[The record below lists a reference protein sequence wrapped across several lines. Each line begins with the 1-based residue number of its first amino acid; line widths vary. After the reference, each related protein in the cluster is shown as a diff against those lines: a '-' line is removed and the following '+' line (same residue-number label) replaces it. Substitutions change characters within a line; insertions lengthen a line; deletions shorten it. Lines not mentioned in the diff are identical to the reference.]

1 VGDLRYWLGFN
12 SVNGIGPARLR
23 ALLDFFGDIERAW
36 RGSFDDLREAGLDR
50 RSLTNLVEARQ
61 HLDLDQL
68 LRRLEQSG
76 AHVLTWDDDDYPAS
90 LRTVYDPPPVLFV
103 KGAITTEDAWSV
115 AIVGTRNPTAYG
127 REVARQ
133 LAADLVRNRVTV
145 VSGLARGVDA
155 QAHRAALDGGGRTL
169 AVLGCGVDVIYPYEH
184 RRMAQEITE
193 AGALISDYPLGT
205 LPEAGNFPPR
215 NRIISGL
222 SLGVV
227 VVEAGVTSGALITAQ
242 FATEQGREV
251 FAVPGSILQRNSEG
265 ANRLIRDG
273 ARPVL
278 SVEDI
283 LQELNLKQVA
293 QQAEARTLFPADET
307 EALLVSHLSSEPRHI
322 DDVAHVTGLPMATV
336 ASTLTLMEL
345 KGLVRQVGGMSYV
358 LSRDTRVR
366 DG

>member
-1 VGDLRYWLGFN
+1 MSDLRFWLGFN
-12 SVNGIGPARLR
+12 SVSGIGPARLR

-36 RGSFDDLREAGLDR
+36 HGSLNDLREAGLDR
-50 RSLTNLVEARQ
+50 RSLTNLVDARQ
-61 HLDLDQL
+61 RLDLDQL
-68 LRRLEQSG
+68 LSRLEQSG
-76 AHVLTWDDDDYPAS
+76 AHALTWDDDAYPAS
-90 LRTVYDPPPVLFV
+90 LRTVYDPPPLLFV
-103 KGAITTEDAWSV
+103 KGTITVDDAWSV
-115 AIVGTRNPTAYG
+115 AVVGTRNPTAYG

-133 LAADLVRNRVTV
+133 LATDLVRNRITV

-184 RRMAQEITE
+184 RRLAQEICE

-205 LPEAGNFPPR
+205 LPEANNFPPR

-227 VVEAGVTSGALITAQ
+227 VVEAGTVSGALITAQ

-265 ANRLIRDG
+265 TNRLIRDG

-278 SVEDI
+278 GVEDI

-307 EALLVSHLSSEPRHI
+307 EALLVKHLSSEPRHI
-322 DDVAHVTGLPMATV
+322 NDVAHATGLPMATV

-358 LSRDTRVR
+358 LTRDTRLR